1 MSDDPVRQRLSSL
14 SDDELVERV
23 RAGSAAAVAALFERH
38 HRALLSFC
46 RHMLGRRA
54 AGEAAVVESF
64 RQALATLRKHDRPV
78 HFTALLF
85 AIARNRCGAAAP
97 DKTVETAGLD
107 PEVARD
113 HELSA
118 LLAALGDLPPDQ
130 RAALLLTEL
139 DQHSREDV
147 AAILGCPGDKVD
159 ALVAAART
167 ALAGAETPPDWS
179 CAHARTDLAAGGGA
193 PRREAVRRHLA
204 ECVACVDFGEALRAL
219 RRALAI
225 VLSVVPSDRLRAPEA
240 RETSE
245 RGSDRPSAGPDAPPG
260 RRVNRTAAGAGAIAA
275 LVAGV
280 IFVAIAVHGR
290 GAPAPGAIAPPAGG
304 AAVAKGGG
312 GSGAGERARA
322 GAGVAPAPYGGGL
335 IVNIARTARRV
346 ADEAPSR

>member
-1 MSDDPVRQRLSSL
+1 MSADPVRQRLSSL

-46 RHMLGRRA
+46 RHMPGGRA
-54 AGEAAVVESF
+54 AGEAALAYSF
-64 RQALATLRKHDRPV
+64 RQALSRLRKHDRPV
-78 HFTALLF
+78 HSSALLF

-139 DQHSREDV
+139 DRHSHEDV

-167 ALAGAETPPDWS
+167 ALAAAETPADWS
-179 CAHARTDLAAGGGA
+179 CAQARTDLAAGRRRRGGGEGRGRTG
-193 PRREAVRRHLA
+193 RRRRRAGGRASRAVRRRADRARRPDGSARRRRSAVEMSDALA
-204 ECVACVDFGEALRAL
+204 VRPAAGLTGRRLGRLPDDRLVARVRAGDDRAFEALFDRHHRPLLSFCRHMLGQADESEEAVQHTFFRPLAAL
-219 RRALAI
+219 RR
-225 VLSVVPSDRLRAPEA
+225 D
-240 RETSE
+240 
-245 RGSDRPSAGPDAPPG
+245 
-260 RRVNRTAAGAGAIAA
+260 
-275 LVAGV
+275 
-280 IFVAIAVHGR
+280 
-290 GAPAPGAIAPPAGG
+290 
-304 AAVAKGGG
+304 
-312 GSGAGERARA
+312 
-322 GAGVAPAPYGGGL
+322 
-335 IVNIARTARRV
+335 
-346 ADEAPSR
+346 

>member
-78 HFTALLF
+78 HFSALLF

-193 PRREAVRRHLA
+193 PRRE
-204 ECVACVDFGEALRAL
+204 GAL

-290 GAPAPGAIAPPAGG
+290 GAPAPAAIAPPAGG

-335 IVNIARTARRV
+335 IVHIARTARRV